1 MMRICLVRHGQTDW
15 NKKHLIQGRID
26 TLLNEDGRMQ
36 SRLAGQKIKKLNIKW
51 DAVYSSPLK
60 RAYETAQIACDV
72 ADINLPII
80 TLDELM
86 ERDFGDLEG
95 KVVGKENYELMKNG
109 NVRGL
114 EKLPDLEK
122 RSVNAILN
130 IYKDNKDSNV
140 LLFTHS
146 QIIKG
151 LLSYLI
157 EDFDFTCMLDNSSL
171 NFFEVEN
178 DIIKVIEINK

>member
-1 MMRICLVRHGQTDW
+1 MNLVKSSKD
-15 NKKHLIQGRID
+15 HLNSKNRQPDFLG
-26 TLLNEDGRMQ
+26 T
-36 SRLAGQKIKKLNIKW
+36 AGQLHR
-51 DAVYSSPLK
+51 LK
-60 RAYETAQIACDV
+60 EGID
-72 ADINLPII
+72 LPII

-151 LLSYLI
+151 LLSHLV

-171 NFFEVEN
+171 NFFEV
-178 DIIKVIEINK
+178 DY